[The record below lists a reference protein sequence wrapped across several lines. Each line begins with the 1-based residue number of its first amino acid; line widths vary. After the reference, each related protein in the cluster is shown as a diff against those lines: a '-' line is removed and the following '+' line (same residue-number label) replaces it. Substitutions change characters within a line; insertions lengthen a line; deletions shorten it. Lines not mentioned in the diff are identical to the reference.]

1 MKLYPGIT
9 CLEAIVLP
17 SLALMKNHYSFVVVV
32 TVVVLLAAGLR
43 LLGLHSFCQILD
55 VSIPSSLDLGYF
67 PLKHEQ
73 SIPCQALKEDAS
85 PESVHLTPEH
95 R

>member
-1 MKLYPGIT
+1 M
-9 CLEAIVLP
+9 EAIVLP
-17 SLALMKNHYSFVVVV
+17 SLALMKNHYPFVVVV
-32 TVVVLLAAGLR
+32 ILLAAGLH
-43 LLGLHSFCQILD
+43 LLGLHSFRQILD
-55 VSIPSSLDLGYF
+55 VSIPSSLDLSYF

-85 PESVHLTPEH
+85 PESAHLTPEQ